1 MKTGARPFS
10 PWIVVVTAGL
20 GLFLGAFPIV
30 VFSFSVFFD
39 SFVREF
45 HAGRGAISLA
55 LTIHNVV
62 SGISAIFVGRLA
74 DRLGPRK
81 VILPGLALL
90 ALMLFAASA
99 IGSELW
105 QLYVW
110 YLAVGVVGPTTTTVP
125 YAWVVSR
132 WFDRERG
139 LAIGLM
145 MAGFG
150 TGAIVMPLI
159 AQQLIAAVGW
169 RLAFAAV
176 GSAVIAVALPLVA
189 ALLKETPGRIAAA
202 ADHRLDGLSW
212 REASRSGA
220 FWQMI
225 AAFVLLAAAVHAC
238 VVHLPELLVDRGAS
252 RETGA
257 TASALVGMAVLI
269 GRIGCGY
276 LLDRFF
282 APVIAMLTC
291 GLVTGGIVLL
301 SLGGTTSAMIGAF
314 FVGLGLGFGAE
325 IDSMAFLF
333 GRYFGLPSLGST
345 FGFAFG
351 AFVLAGGVGPLVMGI
366 TFDGTGSYRLAMAIF
381 ATAALAAGALV
392 SRLGPYRFGVRMP
405 SPAQEV
411 S

>member
-1 MKTGARPFS
+1 MTPGARPFS
-10 PWIVVVTAGL
+10 PWIVVAAAGL
-20 GLFLGAFPIV
+20 GLFFGAFPIV

-45 HAGRGAISLA
+45 HAGRGAVSA
-55 LTIHNVV
+55 AFTIHNVA
-62 SGISAIFVGRLA
+62 SGVSAIFIGRLA

-110 YLAVGVVGPTTTTVP
+110 YLVVGVVGPATTTVP
-125 YAWVVSR
+125 YALVVSR
-132 WFDRERG
+132 WFDRRRG
-139 LAIGLM
+139 MAIGLM
-145 MAGFG
+145 MGGFG
-150 TGAIVMPLI
+150 TGAVAMPLV
-159 AQQLIAAVGW
+159 AQRLIAALGW

-176 GSAVIAVALPLVA
+176 GSTVIAVALPLVA
-189 ALLKETPGRIAAA
+189 ALLKEQSERIAATA
-202 ADHRLDGLSW
+202 EQSLDGLSW
-212 REASRSGA
+212 REASRSAA

-225 AAFVLLAAAVHAC
+225 GAFVLLAAAVHAC
-238 VVHLPELLVDRGAS
+238 VVHLPGLLVDRGVS
-252 RETGA
+252 RESA
-257 TASALVGMAVLI
+257 VTASALVGMAVLI

-282 APVIAMLTC
+282 APVIALLTC
-291 GLVTGGIVLL
+291 VVVTAGIGLL

-314 FVGLGLGFGAE
+314 GVGLGFGAE
-325 IDSMAFLF
+325 IDIMAFLF
-333 GRYFGLPSLGST
+333 SRYFGLPTLGST

-351 AFVLAGGVGPLVMGI
+351 AFVLAGGVGPLLMGLA
-366 TFDGTGSYRLAMAIF
+366 FDRTGSYRLAMGIF
-381 ATAALAAGALV
+381 ATATLLAAALI
-392 SRLGPYRFGVRMP
+392 SRLGPYRYGVRVP
-405 SPAQEV
+405 PLAQEV